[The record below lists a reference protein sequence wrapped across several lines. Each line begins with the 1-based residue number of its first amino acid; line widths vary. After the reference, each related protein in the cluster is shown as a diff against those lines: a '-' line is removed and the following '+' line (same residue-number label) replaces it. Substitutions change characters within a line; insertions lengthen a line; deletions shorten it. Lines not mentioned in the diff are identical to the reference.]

1 MLRSHGPDA
10 APNSN
15 GTTTN
20 TPTEDVAVHVQSAP
34 EDQPLLTDEQDK
46 DKDKKPVKAKKA
58 AVAAAPP
65 TKVLFL
71 DGVRGLAAMLVVTQ
85 HSHEYMQ
92 DLNLGAV
99 AVDSFFVL
107 SSFLLTWL
115 FTKKSIRMVNQD
127 AGVRKWFFALC
138 DYFSKRFCRVYPLFA
153 VTCVALWAMSD
164 EAKKQYFL
172 IKQPEHFDLYKT
184 LTFEFEYRYF
194 VFWTLPLEIS
204 YYFFIPVFVAGTL
217 MLRKFWWVP
226 FIPAYYW
233 VVNEGWNDYRTS
245 HSLLRPHIPTFLA
258 GSMAAVIF
266 VKLDTWIKASGFQF
280 RLLPKLLL
288 RTIEFSALAVFLS
301 IAFRGLFFIWV
312 HKNTAPKTPGFPFV
326 SVSLTTV
333 FVCEMLL
340 PSALSSIFEW
350 SFLRYWGKIS
360 FSVYLLHSFVLY
372 NKTVNSQPNY
382 YCRMFSRFGLLCA
395 LATAS
400 YHLVEYPSQLLA
412 QRITKALTE
421 QETKGSGGL
430 TVFWGEWANP
440 SKMLAQRLAWA
451 QEAKASGKWMEMLGL
466 TGISKP
472 AKAQPH
478 DSAA

>member
-1 MLRSHGPDA
+1 MLRNHGAEHDVPSAVPD
-10 APNSN
+10 
-15 GTTTN
+15 
-20 TPTEDVAVHVQSAP
+20 DVSVNVQAAP
-34 EDQPLLTDEQDK
+34 EDQPLLDEQDK

-71 DGVRGLAAMLVVTQ
+71 DGVRGLAAICVVTQ

-115 FTKKSIRMVNQD
+115 FMKKSIRMMNQG
-127 AGVRKWFFALC
+127 AGVRKWAFALT

-153 VTCVALWAMSD
+153 LTCVSLWFMD
-164 EAKKQYFL
+164 DDDKKRYFL
-172 IKQPEHFDLYKT
+172 VKQPENFDLFRT
-184 LTFEFEYRYF
+184 LTFEFDYRYF

-204 YYFFIPVFVAGTL
+204 YYFFIPVLVVGTL
-217 MLRKFWWVP
+217 LLRKFWWVP

-233 VVNEGWNDYRTS
+233 IVNEGWNEYRTS
-245 HSLLRPHIPTFLA
+245 HTILRPHVPTFLA
-258 GSMAAVIF
+258 GSMAAILF

-280 RLLPKLLL
+280 RFIHKIIL
-288 RTIEFSALAVFLS
+288 RAIEFSALAVFLS

-312 HKNTAPKTPGFPFV
+312 HENTAPKTPGFPFISV
-326 SVSLTTV
+326 SVTTV

-340 PSALSSIFEW
+340 PSSFSTMFEW
-350 SFLRYWGKIS
+350 SLLRYWGKIS

-372 NKTVNSQPNY
+372 NKNVSAQPNY
-382 YCRMFSRFGLLCA
+382 YCRMFSRFGLLCM
-395 LATAS
+395 LATTS

-412 QRITKALTE
+412 QRITKALAE
-421 QETKGSGGL
+421 QEAKGSGGL

-440 SKMLAQRLAWA
+440 AQMLAQRLASV
-451 QEAKASGKWMEMLGL
+451 QEAKSSGKWMETLGL
-466 TGISKP
+466 KSPTPSK
-472 AKAQPH
+472 QQVQE
-478 DSAA
+478 SAA